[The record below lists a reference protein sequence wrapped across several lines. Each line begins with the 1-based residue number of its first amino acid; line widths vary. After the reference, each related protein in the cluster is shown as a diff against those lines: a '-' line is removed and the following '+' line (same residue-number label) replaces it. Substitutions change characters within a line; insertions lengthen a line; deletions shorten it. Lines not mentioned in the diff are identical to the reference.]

1 MPLRGTFCI
10 QEIKTMLKTITTM
23 ALLAGLA
30 LPALAHDHDE
40 SNTAHGNIEH
50 YQIDTRGAHAF
61 IQFKISHLGFSWL
74 YGRFNDFEG
83 HFRFDPEN
91 PSNSSVEVTI
101 ATASVDSNHERRDNH
116 LRNEDFLTVDEYP
129 EARFVSTGFR
139 HIEGERYEMTGELTL
154 MGHTHELSINVEH
167 VGAGTDPWGGY
178 RRGFTGTTSF
188 ALADFGIDYDLGPE
202 AEVVEIILD
211 VEGIRQD

>member
-1 MPLRGTFCI
+1 
-10 QEIKTMLKTITTM
+10 MLKHITTM
-23 ALLAGLA
+23 ALIAGLA
-30 LPALAHDHDE
+30 LPALADDHDE
-40 SNTAHGNIEH
+40 DDTDHGSIEH
-50 YQIDTRGAHAF
+50 YLIDTRGAHAF

-83 HFRFDPEN
+83 QFNFDPED

-116 LRNEDFLTVDEYP
+116 LRNEDFLTVEEYP

-139 HIEGERYEMTGELTL
+139 HIEGDRYEMTGELTL
-154 MGHTHELSINVEH
+154 MGHTHELSIDVEH

-211 VEGIRQD
+211 VEGIRQ